1 MPTDWIFDTPALA
14 TRGDHFEII
23 WESSAYHL
31 RQDVDTTLAILRP
44 YAGLEVFR
52 LGATAG
58 SPASVPLLKPT
69 WAALRQVVQW
79 AEVEL
84 GAPGWTHEGDY
95 FLPWVRENWSVY
107 FEGETWKVRRTDH
120 GRAYRAGFQ
129 RADLARSWVERR
141 LAQHTSRPPRSP
153 KNKVQL
159 TVSGP
164 QKAQAAALAASRGT
178 TVAQLIRDLIEAEGV
193 SGG

>member
-23 WESSAYHL
+23 WESNAYHL

-69 WAALRQVVQW
+69 WASLRQVVQW

-129 RADLARSWVERR
+129 RADLARSWVER
-141 LAQHTSRPPRSP
+141 
-153 KNKVQL
+153 V
-159 TVSGP
+159 
-164 QKAQAAALAASRGT
+164 
-178 TVAQLIRDLIEAEGV
+178 LIEGKEAYRRDKDRELELLLKDPEK
-193 SGG
+193 SF